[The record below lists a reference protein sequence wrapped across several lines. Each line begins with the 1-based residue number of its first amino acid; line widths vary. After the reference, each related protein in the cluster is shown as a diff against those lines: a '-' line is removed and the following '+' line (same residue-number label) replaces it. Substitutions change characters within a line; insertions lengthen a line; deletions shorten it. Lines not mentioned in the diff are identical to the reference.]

1 MSSLPASP
9 YILKLHSPDATLELV
24 GGKGASLARLAVA
37 GLPVPPGFQIT
48 THAYRRFVS
57 ANCLAQAILS
67 AAAQARA
74 DDPATLDRASA
85 QIQSLVAQGTLPD
98 DIAAL
103 IRQSYAELG
112 AGDPPVAVRS
122 SATAEDLPGMSF
134 AGQLET
140 YLNVCGGDHVLAAVK
155 RCWGSLWTARA
166 LGYRARQGI
175 RPEDLSIAV
184 VV

>member
-1 MSSLPASP
+1 MSSLSSSP
-9 YILKLHSPDATLELV
+9 YILKLNSPDATLELV

-57 ANCLAQAILS
+57 ANSLAQAILS

-85 QIQSLVAQGTLPD
+85 QIQSLVAQSTLPD

-103 IRQSYAELG
+103 IHHA
-112 AGDPPVAVRS
+112 
-122 SATAEDLPGMSF
+122 
-134 AGQLET
+134 
-140 YLNVCGGDHVLAAVK
+140 
-155 RCWGSLWTARA
+155 
-166 LGYRARQGI
+166 
-175 RPEDLSIAV
+175 
-184 VV
+184 

>member
-9 YILKLHSPDATLELV
+9 FILKLHSPDATLELV
-24 GGKGASLARLAVA
+24 GGKGASLARMALA

-57 ANCLAQAILS
+57 ANRLAEAILS

-85 QIQSLVAQGTLPD
+85 QIQSLFAQGTLPD

-134 AGQLET
+134 AGQQET
-140 YLNVCGGDHVLAAVK
+140 YLNVRGGDQVLAAVK
-155 RCWGSLWTARA
+155 RCWGSLW
-166 LGYRARQGI
+166 
-175 RPEDLSIAV
+175 
-184 VV
+184 